1 MPIKNIYT
9 SIPASSLLLAIIA
22 FLVYAPSLG
31 GEFVYDDK
39 AITVEDNP
47 ALTGEASIG
56 EILTWDRPLREFTYM
71 LDHAIWDFNPLGY
84 HLQNILWH
92 CANTVLIFLLLMQ
105 IGISRKQSFWCA
117 LIFSIHPITTE
128 SVAWISGRKELL
140 CLFFEL
146 GACLFFVRSIAN
158 PKSSPWVYALS
169 LLCCILALLS
179 KQVAVALPLML
190 CATAWLHQRC
200 NNNSPNKHTLYL
212 LITPTLI
219 VIGFVLFKYP
229 ILDQLSFFR
238 DQGTFYDPA
247 SRDVAYTPF
256 SAILTPFATFLKSNW
271 LCLWPI
277 DLTVEQAFP
286 PIESVL
292 DYRWIIGALILLVMS
307 IMSWRLRKIRP
318 QLLFGCCWFL
328 ITWGPVSGAAPI
340 AYLVAD
346 RYLYIPCVGYCI
358 ILVTYIYP
366 LIQKRLT
373 RFPALSTSFVIIIC
387 LFFTTRTIVRTL
399 DWRNEITLW
408 KSAIQARPDY
418 AQVHA
423 SLGNSY
429 ADAGQIDNAFKAW
442 NTALEIDD
450 NLPRVWINMGNQEK
464 RRGRL
469 EDAERCFRKALEL
482 APNYGVAHFN
492 LALLLEKQNN
502 PEAALRHFKIA
513 AKHIYH
519 RRNTKRR
526 KGLANYHIAR
536 LLFAKGDDQT
546 AVFYLNHAENL
557 APLHAPLYILKGL
570 LHQYNPAIAQQS
582 FETAIKLDPKAPEGY
597 YNLGVLLWSKGNHE
611 AAEDLWKKA
620 INLNPE
626 LTSNIESIQNHDL
639 RDKK

>member
-1 MPIKNIYT
+1 MPIINMYKST
-9 SIPASSLLLAIIA
+9 PGSCLLLAIIA

-47 ALTGEASIG
+47 ALTGEASIL
-56 EILTWDRPLREFTYM
+56 EVLAWDRPLREFTYI
-71 LDHAIWDFNPLGY
+71 LDHAIWGFNPVGY
-84 HLQNILWH
+84 HLQNIVWH
-92 CANTVLIFLLLMQ
+92 CANTILIFLLLIQ
-105 IGISRKQSFWCA
+105 IGINRQQSFWCA

-146 GACLFFVRSIAN
+146 GACLLFVRTLAN
-158 PKSSPWVYALS
+158 PKTSPWVYVGS
-169 LLCCILALLS
+169 LCCCILALLS

-190 CATAWLHQRC
+190 YAAAWLHQRC
-200 NNNSPNKHTLYL
+200 HDKPQDIKRTFYF
-212 LITPTLI
+212 LIAPTLI

-256 SAILTPFATFLKSNW
+256 SAILTPFATLQKSVW

-277 DLTVEQAFP
+277 DLTVEHAFP
-286 PIESVL
+286 PIESL
-292 DYRWIIGALILLVMS
+292 IDYRWMLGAIILLVMTF
-307 IMSWRLRKIRP
+307 MSLRLKSARP
-318 QLLFGCCWFL
+318 ELLYSCIWFL
-328 ITWGPVSGAAPI
+328 VAWAPVSGAAPI

-346 RYLYIPCVGYCI
+346 RYLYIPCIGYCI
-358 ILVTYIYP
+358 ITVTYIYP
-366 LIQKRLT
+366 LLQKKLFK
-373 RFPALSTSFVIIIC
+373 FPALSTSLVIIFCI
-387 LFFTTRTIVRTL
+387 FFSTRTIVRTL
-399 DWRNEITLW
+399 DWRDEITLW

-429 ADAGQIDNAFKAW
+429 ADIGEIDNAFKSW

-464 RRGRL
+464 RRGQI
-469 EDAERCFRKALEL
+469 EEAERCFRKALEL
-482 APNYGVAHFN
+482 APNYGVAHYN
-492 LALLLEKQNN
+492 LALLLEQQNK
-502 PEAALRHFKIA
+502 PDEALQHFKIA

-536 LLFAKGDDQT
+536 LLFAKGDNQT
-546 AVFYLNHAENL
+546 ALFYLNHAENL
-557 APLHAPLYILKGL
+557 APLHAPLYILKGML
-570 LHQYNPAIAQQS
+570 YQHNPAIAQRA
-582 FETAIKLDPKAPEGY
+582 FETAITLDPKAPEGY
-597 YNLGVLLWSKGNHE
+597 YNLGVLFWSQGNHAE
-611 AAEDLWKKA
+611 AEKSWQKA
-620 INLNPE
+620 IQLNPE
-626 LTSNIESIQNHDL
+626 LLSNIEGI
-639 RDKK
+639 KKS